1 MIDLQLL
8 GTTALLDGDRP
19 DLPRVLAQPKR
30 LALFAYLT
38 LATPRDFHRRDKL
51 LGLFWP
57 ERTDAEARAALSN
70 AVYFLRKRLGGD
82 VIVSRG
88 SEEVAIAGEQ
98 VRCDAL
104 EFERAV
110 EEERFADAVALYSG
124 DLLDGFHL
132 AGSDEFERWLESERT
147 RLRAAYARALEA
159 VAAAQERDG
168 AGGSAVESWRRLRA
182 LDPYDSRYAL
192 RLVQSL
198 ARMGRPAAALRE
210 AEAHSELLRS
220 ELGMEPPEEL
230 AELVD
235 RLRTAPVR
243 ADLAP
248 ESEADVARATEP
260 PGVQAA
266 NRATESPAEVG
277 RSPRRRPRP
286 WAGRGGAAVLIAIVL
301 VAGTYLTRN
310 GSPETGA
317 SLPTQGLFA
326 ADAATTSIAVL
337 PFTVRGDPD
346 LAYLREGMVTLLS
359 TKLDGAGDLRSVDSH
374 ALLGIAGDQ
383 DSWEPHQAGVLAA
396 DLGAGLF
403 VVGDVVA
410 IEGNVHLAA
419 SLLEPGT
426 PLPGARAAV
435 EGARED
441 LLSLIDRLAVELLA
455 TRLRQPEAG
464 LPAAADLT
472 THSLPALR
480 AFLEGERERRAFRMT
495 AALEAYQRAIQE
507 DSTFALAHLRLAVLA
522 GWSPDVLLLR
532 RPAVEAALRHRD
544 RLSRRDRLWLDA
556 IAVGM
561 RADPAF
567 EALTR
572 RITERYP
579 DDPEA
584 WYRLGDLLFHGNPD
598 RGRSVSEAREPLE
611 RALAL
616 DRGSMLDPATAEILH
631 HLKDIA
637 LAEGRYAD
645 LELLAERMGEVR
657 GPQYEALVKMLGR
670 VGAGTAPERAAALAE
685 LPDMPPAGARFQ
697 LLLWTAPFGPAEL
710 LAALLDLHAEQSL
723 ALSPPQMPEWRRKG
737 EAVQLAFWLGR
748 ISQGRAALEE
758 MRRLD
763 PDRAVLYEAWWLR
776 APFASATDSDLTRV
790 REEVGALSPDTSPWP
805 GWEVEVWRQVR
816 SVLQGILSVRLGDM
830 AAAERHA
837 RDVAALEAPDPLGA
851 LGRIGSH
858 TVRAFA
864 AQAQGRTDEALR
876 LLEDVED
883 DMFGLSIST
892 PATSYPPFTFQR
904 FLRAELLNG
913 LGRDEEALGWYPYD
927 AAGLWLHG
935 PMFVPLS
942 HLRVAEI
949 WDRKGNREKAAHHY
963 HLFTLLWRD
972 ADPEL
977 RPMVDQVERRLA
989 ALARG
994 RE

>member
-8 GTTALLDGDRP
+8 GTTAILDGDRP

-51 LGLFWP
+51 LSLFWP

-168 AGGSAVESWRRLRA
+168 AGEAAVESWRRLCA
-182 LDPYDSRYAL
+182 LDPYDSRNAL

-198 ARMGRPAAALRE
+198 ARLGRPAAALRE
-210 AEAHSELLRS
+210 AEAHAALLRS
-220 ELGMEPPEEL
+220 ELGMEPPEEF
-230 AELVD
+230 AEFVD
-235 RLRTAPVR
+235 RLRTVPVR
-243 ADLAP
+243 ADPAP
-248 ESEADVARATEP
+248 EGEADVAHATEP
-260 PGVQAA
+260 LGVQDA
-266 NRATESPAEVG
+266 NRAEEDPAEVG
-277 RSPRRRPRP
+277 RSPHRRARP
-286 WAGRGGAAVLIAIVL
+286 WARRGGAAVLIAIVL

-326 ADAATTSIAVL
+326 ADAATTSIAVF

-346 LAYLREGMVTLLS
+346 LAYMREGMVTLLS

-383 DSWEPHQAGVLAA
+383 ATWDPHQAGVLAA

-410 IEGNVHLAA
+410 IEGDVHLAA
-419 SLLEPGT
+419 SLFEPGS
-426 PLPGARAAV
+426 PLPSARAAV

-441 LLSLIDRLAVELLA
+441 LLSLVDRLAVELLA

-480 AFLEGERERRAFRMT
+480 AFLEGEQERRALRMN

-507 DSTFALAHLRLAVLA
+507 DSTFALAHKRLVVFA
-522 GWSPDVLLLR
+522 GWSPESTLLR

-567 EALTR
+567 EAITR
-572 RITERYP
+572 SITERYP

-616 DRGSMLDPATAEILH
+616 DRASMLDPATPEILV
-631 HLKDIA
+631 HLMDIA
-637 LAEGRYAD
+637 LAEGRFAD
-645 LELLAERMGEVR
+645 LESLAERMGEVQ
-657 GPQYEALVKMLGR
+657 GAQHEALMKMLSR
-670 VGAGTAPERAAALAE
+670 VGAGSAPERAAALAE
-685 LPDMPPAGARFQ
+685 LPDMPPRARLQ
-697 LLLWTAPFGPAEL
+697 LLLWTASFGPAEL

-723 ALSPPQMPEWRRKG
+723 ALSLPQMPEWRRQG
-737 EAVQLAFWLGR
+737 EVVHLAFWLGR

-758 MRRLD
+758 LRRLD
-763 PDRAVLYEAWWLR
+763 AERAVLYEAWWLR
-776 APFASATDSDLTRV
+776 APFAAATDSDLTRV

-805 GWEVEVWRQVR
+805 AWEVEVWRQLR

-837 RDVAALEAPDPLGA
+837 RDVAALEARDPHGA

-858 TVRAFA
+858 TVRALA

-892 PATSYPPFTFQR
+892 PATSYPAFTFQR
-904 FLRAELLNG
+904 FLRAELLRE
-913 LGRDEEALGWYPYD
+913 LGRDEEALAWYPYD
-927 AAGLWLHG
+927 AAGMWLHG
-935 PMFVPLS
+935 PLFVPLS

-949 WDRKGNREKAAHHY
+949 YDRLGDREKAARHY

-977 RPMVDQVERRLA
+977 RPLVDQAERRLG
-989 ALARG
+989 ALSG
-994 RE
+994 TRE